1 MKLKGFFKFN
11 RKLRIGLLISLLSG
25 VIGGSVGTVIG
36 FSPQI
41 FNYYS
46 AIQAGYDQNFQVPI
60 FENKYQKFSTQQQN
74 HLQII
79 QTPNL
84 NAKQSL
90 DLDQNKFTTLKNQKV
105 VEFNLSSKNNN
116 LSEQTKEVFHAK
128 FSKEQFI
135 EQFLNRYDPDLGFL
149 FNLQFATNS
158 NESKEDL
165 KFDYQNLI
173 TGFSLNDLSLVKS
186 RTYKIFD
193 YALNDDFINLTGKI
207 TAYLN
212 INIDRRGQFETK
224 ISLVGSDLKNHSL
237 NANNNDKLKLNFSAE
252 NTDAAFKPIV
262 FWNNNQ
268 TNNLSDWFWP
278 IPKGPQ
284 QSEKVKLPKSEN
296 SSIVE
301 NNQYTTTYI
310 NNGLIEKRYTAVN
323 NLEDNDNIIQKSQ
336 TDNNQLPS
344 NQNADQNTGFKVD
357 ETQFGEKLV
366 SLKFTHSQWQTNFFN
381 HWKDAIPTN
390 PGIQIKFDLL
400 LNLLD
405 AEYGQKQEYKN
416 SYFGYFDFSNLKGI
430 SYYHQNII
438 SYDLSQGRHNNQGI
452 FKVNLFARVDLKGE
466 LTIGLYGKV
475 DHLNYLKSNN
485 SNDISADQFKL
496 NSKISN
502 IEVNRFQKGIDNKL
516 ELKQE
521 DIRAVNRFNRD
532 VSSGKTEVYTQ
543 INKALNR
550 TDRDG
555 RQARKWDW
563 WSIDPYLF
571 HYNTKWSNWSTENI
585 ASYVENQKEFAD
597 QVKIK
602 FNFTGLSATNNRTNV
617 ILDNPR
623 GVKGVLIWGNKGVNL
638 GSNEKNYQPYNP
650 NNVNDDYNSF
660 EIPFNNLI
668 KGKNQH
674 YTLKKMYA
682 YQNNNDGWQNF
693 DRNIFNFQNTAK
705 NKNWS
710 AMRVRFY
717 LQLERIDDFSYK
729 YRIGMD
735 ASTYQ
740 WRKDNTG
747 ASKGRA
753 GFKINNINY
762 VINNESFFNK

>member
-1 MKLKGFFKFN
+1 MKLKNLFRFN

-25 VIGGSVGTVIG
+25 VIGGSVGTVIA

-79 QTPNL
+79 QAPNL

-116 LSEQTKEVFHAK
+116 LNEQTKEVFHAK

-237 NANNNDKLKLNFSAE
+237 NANNNDKLKLNFSSE

-301 NNQYTTTYI
+301 NNQYTTTFFKE
-310 NNGLIEKRYTAVN
+310 GAIEKRYTAVN

-366 SLKFTHSQWQTNFFN
+366 SLKFSSAQWQTNFFN

-416 SYFGYFDFSNLKGI
+416 SYFGYFDFSNLKGV

-452 FKVNLFARVDLKGE
+452 FKVNLFARVNLGGE
-466 LTIGLYGKV
+466 LIINLYEKV
-475 DHLNYLKSNN
+475 DYLNYLKSNH
-485 SNDISADQFKL
+485 SSDISTDQFKL
-496 NSKISN
+496 DSKISN
-502 IEVNRFQKGIDNKL
+502 IEVNRFQKGSMKKL
-516 ELKQE
+516 K
-521 DIRAVNRFNRD
+521 
-532 VSSGKTEVYTQ
+532 
-543 INKALNR
+543 
-550 TDRDG
+550 
-555 RQARKWDW
+555 
-563 WSIDPYLF
+563 
-571 HYNTKWSNWSTENI
+571 
-585 ASYVENQKEFAD
+585 
-597 QVKIK
+597 
-602 FNFTGLSATNNRTNV
+602 
-617 ILDNPR
+617 
-623 GVKGVLIWGNKGVNL
+623 
-638 GSNEKNYQPYNP
+638 
-650 NNVNDDYNSF
+650 
-660 EIPFNNLI
+660 
-668 KGKNQH
+668 
-674 YTLKKMYA
+674 
-682 YQNNNDGWQNF
+682 
-693 DRNIFNFQNTAK
+693 
-705 NKNWS
+705 
-710 AMRVRFY
+710 
-717 LQLERIDDFSYK
+717 
-729 YRIGMD
+729 
-735 ASTYQ
+735 
-740 WRKDNTG
+740 
-747 ASKGRA
+747 
-753 GFKINNINY
+753 
-762 VINNESFFNK
+762 